1 MIIPVHFDTLKS
13 IVHIADTHI
22 RLFRR
27 HEEYEAAFETLY
39 ADIRRKNLRD
49 FIIVLAGDIVHAKT
63 DMSPEMVEVTSRFLS
78 NIANIA
84 PTILIAGN
92 HDCNLANTNRLDS
105 LTPIVNS
112 LQHPDLHYIKYSAIV
127 TVADTNF
134 AIMSIFDE
142 ATEWPRAQECD
153 APNKIALYHGPVHG
167 STTDAGFTITNRH
180 VHVDT
185 FNGFDA
191 VLLGD
196 IHKHQ
201 VLQESNPIIVYAS
214 SLIQQN
220 HGESLENHGWCL
232 WNVPDRSFEFVSL
245 NLPSLS
251 YDNIFILIL
260 LFSSVIVTFAGAPNC
275 DGIVL
280 IIDS

>member
-1 MIIPVHFDTLKS
+1 MIIPVQFDTLKS

-27 HEEYEAAFETLY
+27 HDEYEAAFETLY
-39 ADIRRKNLRD
+39 ADIRSKNLKD
-49 FIIVLAGDIVHAKT
+49 FVIVLAGDIVHAKT

-78 NIANIA
+78 NIADIA

-142 ATEWPRAQECD
+142 ATEWPRALECD
-153 APNKIALYHGPVHG
+153 KPNKIALYHGPVHG

-191 VLLGD
+191 ALLGD
-196 IHKHQ
+196 IHKKQ
-201 VLQESNPIIVYAS
+201 TLQEYSIEEIEVDETEVEKY
-214 SLIQQN
+214 LTD
-220 HGESLENHGWCL
+220 GWKID
-232 WNVPDRSFEFVSL
+232 VP
-245 NLPSLS
+245 
-251 YDNIFILIL
+251 
-260 LFSSVIVTFAGAPNC
+260 
-275 DGIVL
+275 
-280 IIDS
+280 